1 MTNSLSRFEK
11 TKIALEYYLIGKE
24 YFNALKAFQ
33 LAREYHVGTRKDGVT
48 PEFNH
53 QIEICHYI
61 LTLKDISNQ
70 ENAICVALLHDIRE
84 DYEIEHSVIENMFWK
99 DVADAVELVTK
110 KFKGV
115 NKSYENYFES
125 ISWNEI
131 ASIVKG
137 ADRINNVS
145 TMIGVFSDKKQLE
158 YVSEVETLFLPMLKK
173 ARKNFPKQ
181 TYAYLNMETILR
193 QQVMFVKAL
202 HSVK

>member
-33 LAREYHVGTRKDGVT
+33 LAREYHVGTRKDGIT

-61 LTLKDISNQ
+61 LTLKDIVNQ
-70 ENAICVALLHDIRE
+70 ENAICTALLHDIRE
-84 DYEIEHSVIENMFWK
+84 DYEIEHSVIESMFGA

-115 NKSYENYFES
+115 NKSYENYFDS

-158 YVSEVETLFLPMLKK
+158 YVSEVETFFLPMLKK

-181 TYAYLNMETILR
+181 TYAYLNMETLLR